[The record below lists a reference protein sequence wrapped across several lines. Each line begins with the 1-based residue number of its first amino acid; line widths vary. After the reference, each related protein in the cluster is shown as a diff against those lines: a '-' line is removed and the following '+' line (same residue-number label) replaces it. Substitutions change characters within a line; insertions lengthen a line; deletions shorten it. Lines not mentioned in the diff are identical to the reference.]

1 MLGLLE
7 GAGILGVIIFIILLL
22 FVPLIVTI
30 LVGIGFANL
39 LGFTGIFLVGVCYF
53 VLFSYKYNFRRNR
66 FINIIRGS
74 HGIR

>member
-39 LGFTGIFLVGVCYF
+39 LGFTGIFWWAF
-53 VLFSYKYNFRRNR
+53 VILFYL
-66 FINIIRGS
+66 IISTILGAI
-74 HGIR
+74 GL

>member
-39 LGFTGIFLVGVCYF
+39 LGFTGIFWWAFV
-53 VLFSYKYNFRRNR
+53 VLFYL
-66 FINIIRGS
+66 IISTILGAI
-74 HGIR
+74 GL

>member
-7 GAGILGVIIFIILLL
+7 GAGILGVVIFIILLL

-39 LGFTGIFLVGVCYF
+39 LGFTGIFWWAF
-53 VLFSYKYNFRRNR
+53 VILFYL
-66 FINIIRGS
+66 IISTILGAI
-74 HGIR
+74 GL